1 MDPVKEAPELRA
13 SAESLMHNAREYAET
28 RLNLLILDA
37 QEKAADTA
45 ASMVTGAVLG
55 VLGLFLL
62 FFLSIGAAWYIGD
75 ITGSPFIGFFAVAAF
90 YAVVGLIVFLARNAM
105 IKMPV
110 AHSIIKKITLNEE
123 D

>member
-1 MDPVKEAPELRA
+1 MDPVKEAPELRV

-45 ASMVTGAVLG
+45 AGMVTGAVLG
-55 VLGLFLL
+55 ILGLFLL

-75 ITGSPFIGFFAVAAF
+75 ATGSPFIGFFSVAGF
-90 YAVVGLIVFLARNAM
+90 YAVAGLIVFLARNTI

-110 AHSIIKKITLNEE
+110 ANSIIKKITLYEE

>member
-13 SAESLMHNAREYAET
+13 SAESLMHNARQYAET

-55 VLGLFLL
+55 ILGLFLL

-75 ITGSPFIGFFAVAAF
+75 TTGSPFIGFFAVAAF
-90 YAVVGLIVFLARNAM
+90 YAVVGLIVFLVRNTM
-105 IKMPV
+105 IKLPV

>member
-1 MDPVKEAPELRA
+1 MDPVKETPELRV

-28 RLNLLILDA
+28 RLNLMILDA

-45 ASMVTGAVLG
+45 STMVTGAVLG

-62 FFLSIGAAWYIGD
+62 FFLSIGVAWYIGD
-75 ITGSPFIGFFAVAAF
+75 YTGSPFIGFFCVAGF
-90 YAVVGLIVFLARNAM
+90 YLVVGLIIFIARNTM
-105 IKMPV
+105 IKAPI
-110 AHSIIKKITLNEE
+110 ANSIIKKITLNEE